1 MSGSSLSTTLLQ
13 RVVALEPEAWERLFQ
28 LHGPLVYS
36 RCRRSG
42 LQASDAADLL
52 QKVFTAAFQ
61 SIANF
66 KRDTPGASFRA
77 WLSGI
82 VRNKLKDYWDEKARQ
97 PQAEGGSDASRRLE
111 ELLNPADESSTAV
124 VAAGENSVLLRRAM
138 ELIRHEFQERT
149 WQAFWRFD
157 IDGQAAAD
165 VAEEFGMTP
174 NAVHVAA
181 CRVRKRLRDEFADLL

>member
-13 RVVALEPEAWERLFQ
+13 RVVALEPEAWQRLLQ
-28 LHGPLVYS
+28 LHGPMVYS
-36 RCRRSG
+36 RCRRNG
-42 LQASDAADLL
+42 LQPNDARDLL
-52 QKVFTAAFQ
+52 QLVFTAAFQ

-66 KRDTPGASFRA
+66 RRDDPGASFRA

-82 VRNKLKDYWDEKARQ
+82 VRNKLKDYWEERARQ
-97 PQAEGGSDASRRLE
+97 PKAEGGSDASRRLE
-111 ELLNPADESSTAV
+111 ELQNPAEESSTAV
-124 VAAGENSVLLRRAM
+124 DAAGETAALLRRALD
-138 ELIRHEFQERT
+138 LIRQEFQERT
-149 WQAFWRFD
+149 WRAFWRFE
-157 IDGQAAAD
+157 IDGQPAAA